1 MSPLIESPSRVTFGL
16 FEVDL
21 QSGELWKAG
30 KRIKIQSQ
38 PFKVLATL
46 LEHPGEVVTR
56 EDLQLRLWG
65 KDTTVD
71 FDHSLGTAINKIREA
86 LGDSAENPR
95 FIETLARRGYRF
107 ITPVGYP
114 VASAT
119 TQIAT
124 SCRKNSTRS
133 TIRIARKSSGSARST
148 PRKQIHAIYIAAAAA
163 ALVALGVFLGSSGPR
178 SPLRISQITYSGR
191 ISPGAP
197 AMESLPAT
205 ATDGFRIFSSVIEN
219 GRASLSQVS
228 IANGEAVPLPIPSEI
243 AAPSL
248 GDLSPDGSKLLL
260 RNHLSPESE
269 QPLWV
274 VPVGG
279 GSALRVANILAHD
292 ATWMP
297 DGNGILYAAGDE
309 LFVTY
314 LKDGVSSSIA
324 TVPGRA
330 FWLRWSPDGL
340 LLRFTIID
348 PLAHTM
354 SLWELPA
361 GTHTPRPILSGWS
374 NPASEC
380 CGTWTPD
387 GKYFIFQSARDGNED
402 LWRLRG
408 KDTSGPTRITN
419 GPLRYEAPIA
429 ARTGHRIFFLGLDT
443 KSELLRYATDKRE
456 FIPLNTFLS
465 QANRVNFSRDR
476 QWVAWTDAQG
486 PSLAG
491 PRQRRRGA
499 SAHSRLH
506 AGLPR
511 PLVTRRPAARHH
523 GPRAGPSL
531 AALLRPRRTAA
542 APSPS
547 ILKTA
552 TPATPTGPPTANPLS
567 SAESPIS
574 WAKRADRAPSRYSTS
589 TPTAITPVPG
599 SEGLF
604 SPRWSP
610 DGRYI
615 AAISLD
621 QRRLMLYDVAA
632 RTWRLLAETSVAD
645 PVWSSDSKAIY
656 IHAFMSPT
664 QPIYRVDVPSGQL
677 QQVADL
683 ASFRY
688 RRDCRLLLLRHHS
701 RQRPPCA
708 RPFLHRQPLLHR
720 SRRQIIH
727 SPLNSSQSLSHSF
740 KSHLSVDTKMT

>member
-1 MSPLIESPSRVTFGL
+1 MMSPPIESPPRVSFVL
-16 FEVDL
+16 FEADL

-38 PFKVLATL
+38 PFTVLATL

-56 EDLQLRLWG
+56 EELQLRLWG
-65 KDTTVD
+65 KDTIVD

-107 ITPVGYP
+107 IAPIGYP
-114 VASAT
+114 VVSAT
-119 TQIAT
+119 TQIPHASAT
-124 SCRKNSTRS
+124 IPSSQPSKTPENEQIPQASPLQK
-133 TIRIARKSSGSARST
+133 RITFSRRDL
-148 PRKQIHAIYIAAAAA
+148 PWLIASAA
-163 ALVALGVFLGSSGPR
+163 ALTVALAAGIYIGVSRQSSA
-178 SPLRISQITYSGR
+178 PLRISQITHNGR

-205 ATDGFRIFSSVIEN
+205 ATDGVRIFSSVIEN
-219 GRASLSQVS
+219 GRAFISQVS
-228 IANGEAVPLPIPSEI
+228 IANGDAVPLDIPSEI

-269 QPLWV
+269 QALWV

-297 DGNGILYAAGDE
+297 DGNGILYAAGND
-309 LFVTY
+309 LFVTH
-314 LKDGVSSSIA
+314 LKDGTSSNIA

-330 FWLRWSPDGL
+330 FWLRWSPDGR
-340 LLRFTIID
+340 LLRFTTID

-361 GTHTPRPILSGWS
+361 GGHTPRPVLSGWS
-374 NPASEC
+374 SPSSEC
-380 CGTWTPD
+380 CGSWTAD
-387 GKYFIFQSARDGNED
+387 GKYYIFQSARDGNDD
-402 LWRLRG
+402 LWQLRG
-408 KDTSGPTRITN
+408 QTISGATRITN

-443 KSELLRYATDKRE
+443 KSELLHYAPGKHE
-456 FIPLNTFLS
+456 FSPENNFLS
-465 QANRVNFSRDR
+465 QANRVNFSRDK

-486 PSLAG
+486 RLWRARVNGEEELQLTPDSMQVFLAHWSPNGQQIAIMAREPGKAWQLYSVPAEGGSPQPLHPENRNAGDPDWSADGQSLVFGRVPDLMGKETGSRAI
-491 PRQRRRGA
+491 QILDM
-499 SAHSRLH
+499 HSH
-506 AGLPR
+506 
-511 PLVTRRPAARHH
+511 
-523 GPRAGPSL
+523 
-531 AALLRPRRTAA
+531 
-542 APSPS
+542 
-547 ILKTA
+547 
-552 TPATPTGPPTANPLS
+552 
-567 SAESPIS
+567 
-574 WAKRADRAPSRYSTS
+574 
-589 TPTAITPVPG
+589 AITPVPG

-621 QRRLMLYDVAA
+621 QRRLMLYDVAD

-677 QQVADL
+677 EQVADL
-683 ASFRY
+683 TSFRSGETADY
-688 RRDCRLLLLRHHS
+688 FFCGITPDNVPLVR
-701 RQRPPCA
+701 A
-708 RPFLHRQPLLHR
+708 R
-720 SRRQIIH
+720 
-727 SPLNSSQSLSHSF
+727 SSTGNLYSIDLDG
-740 KSHLSVDTKMT
+740 K

>member
-38 PFKVLATL
+38 PFKVLAAL

-114 VASAT
+114 IASPT
-119 TQIAT
+119 TQTPPTAAT
-124 SCRKNSTRS
+124 IPHGQPSESPENHPVPQ
-133 TIRIARKSSGSARST
+133 IR
-148 PRKQIHAIYIAAAAA
+148 PRKQIHAVYIAAAAA
-163 ALVALGVFLGSSGPR
+163 AAGVALGIFLGSSGPR

-228 IANGEAVPLPIPSEI
+228 IASGDVIPLAIPGEI

-297 DGNGILYAAGDE
+297 DGNGILYAAGNE

-330 FWLRWSPDGL
+330 FWLRWSPDGH

-387 GKYFIFQSARDGNED
+387 GKYFLFQSARDGNED
-402 LWRLRG
+402 LWQLRG

-429 ARTGHRIFFLGLDT
+429 ARTGHRIFFLGLDN

-465 QANRVNFSRDR
+465 QANRVNFSRDQ
-476 QWVAWTDAQG
+476 QWVTWTDAKGRLWRARVNGDEELQLTPDSMQVFLAHWSPDG
-486 PSLAG
+486 QQLAIMAREPGQAWQLYSVPADGGSPQPLHPENRNAGDPDWSADGQSLVFGRVPDLMGKESGSRAI
-491 PRQRRRGA
+491 QILDLHT
-499 SAHSRLH
+499 HS
-506 AGLPR
+506 
-511 PLVTRRPAARHH
+511 
-523 GPRAGPSL
+523 
-531 AALLRPRRTAA
+531 
-542 APSPS
+542 
-547 ILKTA
+547 
-552 TPATPTGPPTANPLS
+552 
-567 SAESPIS
+567 
-574 WAKRADRAPSRYSTS
+574 
-589 TPTAITPVPG
+589 ITPVPG

-615 AAISLD
+615 AAITLD
-621 QRRLMLYDVAA
+621 QRRLMLFDVAA
-632 RTWRLLAETSVAD
+632 RSWRLLAETSVAD

-664 QPIYRVDVPSGQL
+664 QPIYRVDVPTGQL

-683 ASFRY
+683 ASFRSGETADY
-688 RRDCRLLLLRHHS
+688 FFCGVTPDNVPLVR
-701 RQRPPCA
+701 A
-708 RPFLHRQPLLHR
+708 R
-720 SRRQIIH
+720 
-727 SPLNSSQSLSHSF
+727 SSTGNLYSIDLDG
-740 KSHLSVDTKMT
+740 K

>member
-1 MSPLIESPSRVTFGL
+1 MSQLTESPSRVTFGL
-16 FEVDL
+16 FEADL
-21 QSGELWKAG
+21 QTGELWKAG

-56 EDLQLRLWG
+56 EDLQIRLWG

-86 LGDSAENPR
+86 LGDSAENPL
-95 FIETLARRGYRF
+95 FVETLSRRGYRF
-107 ITPVGYP
+107 IAPVGYYP
-114 VASAT
+114 VSPAT
-119 TQIAT
+119 TQTPPVAAT
-124 SCRKNSTRS
+124 IPHSQPPETPENPPTSP
-133 TIRIARKSSGSARST
+133 ALP
-148 PRKQIHAIYIAAAAA
+148 PRKKIHPLYLAAAAA
-163 ALVALGVFLGSSGPR
+163 VIALGLGLYLGSSRPHP
-178 SPLRISQITYSGR
+178 PLRISQIEAEGR

-197 AMESLPAT
+197 AMESFPAT
-205 ATDGFRIFSSVIEN
+205 ATDGVRIFASVIEN

-228 IANGEAVPLPIPSEI
+228 IASGDAVPVAIPSEI

-248 GDLSPDGSKLLL
+248 GDLSPDGSRLLL
-260 RNHLSPESE
+260 RNHLTPVSE

-274 VPVGG
+274 VPAGG

-297 DGNGILYAAGDE
+297 DGNGILYAAGNE

-314 LKDGVSSSIA
+314 LKDGASTSIA
-324 TVPGRA
+324 SVPGRA
-330 FWLRWSPDGL
+330 FWLRWSPDGR

-354 SLWELPA
+354 SLWELPT
-361 GTHTPRPILSGWS
+361 GTHTPRPILSGW
-374 NPASEC
+374 NKPPSEC

-387 GKYFIFQSARDGNED
+387 GKYFLFQSSRDGNED
-402 LWRLRG
+402 LWQLRG
-408 KDTSGPTRITN
+408 KDISGPIRITN

-443 KSELLRYATDKRE
+443 RSELLRYNTDRHE
-456 FIPLNTFLS
+456 FLPENNFLS
-465 QANRVNFSRDR
+465 QANRVNYSHDQ

-486 PSLAG
+486 RLWRARVNGEEELQLTPDTMQVFLAHWSPDGKQLAIMAREPGQAWQLYSVPADGGSPQPLYPEKRNAGDPDWSADGQSLVFG
-491 PRQRRRGA
+491 RVPDLMGKE
-499 SAHSRLH
+499 SGSRAIQILD
-506 AGLPR
+506 
-511 PLVTRRPAARHH
+511 
-523 GPRAGPSL
+523 
-531 AALLRPRRTAA
+531 LRTH
-542 APSPS
+542 
-547 ILKTA
+547 
-552 TPATPTGPPTANPLS
+552 
-567 SAESPIS
+567 
-574 WAKRADRAPSRYSTS
+574 
-589 TPTAITPVPG
+589 AITPVPG

-621 QRRLMLYDVAA
+621 QRRLMLFDVAS

-664 QPIYRVDVPSGQL
+664 QPIYRVDVPTGQL
-677 QQVADL
+677 QQVTDL
-683 ASFRY
+683 ASFRSGQTADY
-688 RRDCRLLLLRHHS
+688 FFCGITPDNVPLVR
-701 RQRPPCA
+701 A
-708 RPFLHRQPLLHR
+708 R
-720 SRRQIIH
+720 
-727 SPLNSSQSLSHSF
+727 SF
-740 KSHLSVDTKMT
+740 TGNLYSIDLDSK

>member
-1 MSPLIESPSRVTFGL
+1 MSQLTESPSRVTFGL
-16 FEVDL
+16 FEADL

-56 EDLQLRLWG
+56 EELQLRLWG

-86 LGDSAENPR
+86 LGDSADNPR

-107 ITPVGYP
+107 IAPVGYP
-114 VASAT
+114 AVPATAQSPSVAAT
-119 TQIAT
+119 IPPNQPQKTPENQENSSTQPPL
-124 SCRKNSTRS
+124 K
-133 TIRIARKSSGSARST
+133 K
-148 PRKQIHAIYIAAAAA
+148 IHAIYIASAAA
-163 ALVALGVFLGSSGPR
+163 ALALGIYLGSSRR
-178 SPLRISQITYSGR
+178 SPPLRISQITNSGR

-197 AMESLPAT
+197 AMESFPAT
-205 ATDGFRIFSSVIEN
+205 ATDGVRIFSSVIEN

-260 RNHLSPESE
+260 RNHLTPESE

-274 VPVGG
+274 VPVSG

-297 DGNGILYAAGDE
+297 DGNGILYAAGNE
-309 LFVTY
+309 LFVTS
-314 LKDGVSSSIA
+314 LKDETSTRFG

-330 FWLRWSPDGL
+330 FWLRWSPDGR
-340 LLRFTIID
+340 LLRFTTID

-361 GTHTPRPILSGWS
+361 GTHTPHPILTGWS
-374 NPASEC
+374 TPTPPSEC

-402 LWRLRG
+402 LWQLRG
-408 KDTSGPTRITN
+408 KDTSGATRITN

-443 KSELLRYATDKRE
+443 QSELLHYAADRRE
-456 FIPLNTFLS
+456 FLPESNFLS

-486 PSLAG
+486 RLWRARVNGEEELQLTPDSMQVFLAHWSPDGRQLAIMAREPGQAWQLYSVPTEGGSPQLLHPEKRNAGDPDWSADGQSLVFG
-491 PRQRRRGA
+491 RVPDLMGKE
-499 SAHSRLH
+499 SGSRAIQILD
-506 AGLPR
+506 
-511 PLVTRRPAARHH
+511 
-523 GPRAGPSL
+523 
-531 AALLRPRRTAA
+531 LRTH
-542 APSPS
+542 
-547 ILKTA
+547 T
-552 TPATPTGPPTANPLS
+552 
-567 SAESPIS
+567 
-574 WAKRADRAPSRYSTS
+574 
-589 TPTAITPVPG
+589 ITPVPG

-621 QRRLMLYDVAA
+621 QRRLMLFDVAA
-632 RTWRLLAETSVAD
+632 RSWRLLAETSVAD
-645 PVWSSDSKAIY
+645 PVWSADSKAIY

-683 ASFRY
+683 TSFRSGETADY
-688 RRDCRLLLLRHHS
+688 FFCGITPDNVPLVR
-701 RQRPPCA
+701 A
-708 RPFLHRQPLLHR
+708 R
-720 SRRQIIH
+720 
-727 SPLNSSQSLSHSF
+727 SSTGNLYSIDLDG
-740 KSHLSVDTKMT
+740 K

>member
-1 MSPLIESPSRVTFGL
+1 MSPITERPSRVTFGL
-16 FEVDL
+16 FEADL
-21 QSGELWKAG
+21 QSAELWKVG

-38 PFKVLATL
+38 PFKVLAIL

-86 LGDSAENPR
+86 LGDSADNPR

-107 ITPVGYP
+107 IAPIGYP
-114 VASAT
+114 VVPAT
-119 TQIAT
+119 TQ
-124 SCRKNSTRS
+124 SPPSTTTIPPTQPPKTPENRPILQIRS
-133 TIRIARKSSGSARST
+133 PK
-148 PRKQIHAIYIAAAAA
+148 KIHALYLAAAAS
-163 ALVALGVFLGSSGPR
+163 ALALGIYLGSSRPTT
-178 SPLRISQITYSGR
+178 PLRISQITNSGR
-191 ISPGAP
+191 ISPGVP

-205 ATDGFRIFSSVIEN
+205 ATDGVRIFSSVIEN
-219 GRASLSQVS
+219 GRSSLSQVS
-228 IANGEAVPLPIPSEI
+228 IASGDATPLDIPSEI

-297 DGNGILYAAGDE
+297 DGDGILYAAGNE
-309 LFVTY
+309 LFVTH
-314 LKDGVSSSIA
+314 LKDGTSSSIA
-324 TVPGRA
+324 AVPGRA
-330 FWLRWSPDGL
+330 FWLRWSPDGR

-361 GTHTPRPILSGWS
+361 GTHTPHSILSGWS
-374 NPASEC
+374 NPPSEC

-387 GKYFIFQSARDGNED
+387 GKYFLFQSARDGNDD
-402 LWRLRG
+402 LWQLRG
-408 KDTSGPTRITN
+408 KDTSSATRITN

-443 KSELLRYATDKRE
+443 KSELLRYAADKRE
-456 FIPLNTFLS
+456 FFPVNTFLS
-465 QANRVNFSRDR
+465 QANRVSFSRDK

-486 PSLAG
+486 RLWRARVNGDEELQLTPDSMQVFLAHWSPDGHQLAIMAREPGQAWQLYSVPADGGSPQPLHPENRNAGDPDWSADGQSLVFG
-491 PRQRRRGA
+491 RVPDLMGKE
-499 SAHSRLH
+499 SGSRAIQILDLH
-506 AGLPR
+506 
-511 PLVTRRPAARHH
+511 TH
-523 GPRAGPSL
+523 
-531 AALLRPRRTAA
+531 
-542 APSPS
+542 
-547 ILKTA
+547 
-552 TPATPTGPPTANPLS
+552 
-567 SAESPIS
+567 
-574 WAKRADRAPSRYSTS
+574 
-589 TPTAITPVPG
+589 AITPVPG

-621 QRRLMLYDVAA
+621 QRRLMLFDVAA

-656 IHAFMSPT
+656 FHAFMSPT
-664 QPIYRVDVPSGQL
+664 QPIYRVDVPTGQL
-677 QQVADL
+677 QPVADL
-683 ASFRY
+683 ASFRSGETADY
-688 RRDCRLLLLRHHS
+688 FFCGITPDNV
-701 RQRPPCA
+701 
-708 RPFLHRQPLLHR
+708 PLVR
-720 SRRQIIH
+720 SR
-727 SPLNSSQSLSHSF
+727 SSTGNLYSIDLDG
-740 KSHLSVDTKMT
+740 K

>member
-16 FEVDL
+16 FEADL
-21 QSGELWKAG
+21 QTGELWKAG

-65 KDTTVD
+65 KDTIVD

-107 ITPVGYP
+107 IAPVGYP
-114 VASAT
+114 VAPAT
-119 TQIAT
+119 TQSPHVAAT
-124 SCRKNSTRS
+124 IPPTQPSE
-133 TIRIARKSSGSARST
+133 T
-148 PRKQIHAIYIAAAAA
+148 PENQPISPTQPPLKKLHVIYIATAAA
-163 ALVALGVFLGSSGPR
+163 ALALGIYLGNSRPHP
-178 SPLRISQITYSGR
+178 PLRISQITSNGR

-197 AMESLPAT
+197 AMESFPAT
-205 ATDGFRIFSSVIEN
+205 ATDGVRIFSSVIEN
-219 GRASLSQVS
+219 GRSSLSQIS
-228 IANGEAVPLPIPSEI
+228 IASGDALSLAIPSEI

-248 GDLSPDGSKLLL
+248 GDLSPDSSKLLL

-297 DGNGILYAAGDE
+297 DGNGILYAAGNE

-314 LKDGVSSSIA
+314 LKDGTSTRIA

-330 FWLRWSPDGL
+330 FWLRWSPDGH
-340 LLRFTIID
+340 LLRFTTID

-361 GTHTPRPILSGWS
+361 GTHTPRPILTGWS
-374 NPASEC
+374 NPPSEC
-380 CGTWTPD
+380 CGTWTAD
-387 GKYFIFQSARDGNED
+387 GKYFLFQSARDGNDD
-402 LWRLRG
+402 LWQLRG
-408 KDTSGPTRITN
+408 KDISGATRITN

-443 KSELLRYATDKRE
+443 KSELLTYAADKRE
-456 FIPLNTFLS
+456 FVPLNTFLS
-465 QANRVNFSRDR
+465 QANRVNFSRDK

-486 PSLAG
+486 RLWRARVNGEEELQLTPDSMQVFLAHWSPDGQQLAIMAREPGKAWQLYAVPADGGSPQPLHPENRNAGDPDWSADGQSLVFG
-491 PRQRRRGA
+491 RVPDLMGKE
-499 SAHSRLH
+499 SGSRAIQILDLH
-506 AGLPR
+506 
-511 PLVTRRPAARHH
+511 TH
-523 GPRAGPSL
+523 
-531 AALLRPRRTAA
+531 
-542 APSPS
+542 
-547 ILKTA
+547 
-552 TPATPTGPPTANPLS
+552 
-567 SAESPIS
+567 
-574 WAKRADRAPSRYSTS
+574 
-589 TPTAITPVPG
+589 AITPVPG

-610 DGRYI
+610 DGHYI

-621 QRRLMLYDVAA
+621 QRRLMLFDVAA

-656 IHAFMSPT
+656 IHSFMSPT

-683 ASFRY
+683 ASFRSGETADY
-688 RRDCRLLLLRHHS
+688 FFCGITPNNVPLVR
-701 RQRPPCA
+701 A
-708 RPFLHRQPLLHR
+708 R
-720 SRRQIIH
+720 
-727 SPLNSSQSLSHSF
+727 SSTGNLYSIDLDG
-740 KSHLSVDTKMT
+740 K

>member
-1 MSPLIESPSRVTFGL
+1 MMSPPIESPPRVSFGL
-16 FEVDL
+16 FEADL

-56 EDLQLRLWG
+56 EELQLRLWG
-65 KDTTVD
+65 KDTIVD

-107 ITPVGYP
+107 IAPIGYP
-114 VASAT
+114 VVSAT
-119 TQIAT
+119 TQIPHASAT
-124 SCRKNSTRS
+124 IPSSQPSKTPENEQIPQASPLQK
-133 TIRIARKSSGSARST
+133 RITFSRRDL
-148 PRKQIHAIYIAAAAA
+148 PWLIASAA
-163 ALVALGVFLGSSGPR
+163 ALTVALAAGIYIGVSRQSSA
-178 SPLRISQITYSGR
+178 PLRISQITHNGR

-205 ATDGFRIFSSVIEN
+205 ATDGVRIFSSVIEN
-219 GRASLSQVS
+219 GRAFISQVS
-228 IANGEAVPLPIPSEI
+228 IANGDAVPLDIPSEI

-269 QPLWV
+269 QALWV

-297 DGNGILYAAGDE
+297 DGNGILYAAGND
-309 LFVTY
+309 LFVTH
-314 LKDGVSSSIA
+314 LKDGTSSNIA

-330 FWLRWSPDGL
+330 FWLRWSPDGR
-340 LLRFTIID
+340 LLRFTTID

-361 GTHTPRPILSGWS
+361 GGHTPHPVLSGWS
-374 NPASEC
+374 SPSSEC
-380 CGTWTPD
+380 CGSWTAD
-387 GKYFIFQSARDGNED
+387 GKYYIFQSARDGNDD
-402 LWRLRG
+402 LWQLRG
-408 KDTSGPTRITN
+408 QTISGATRITN

-443 KSELLRYATDKRE
+443 KSELLHYAPGKHE
-456 FIPLNTFLS
+456 FSPENNFLS
-465 QANRVNFSRDR
+465 QANRVNFSRDK

-486 PSLAG
+486 RLWRARVNGEEELQLTPDSMQVFLAHWSPNGQQIAIMAREPGKAWQLYSVPAEGGSPQPLHPENRNAGDPDWSADGQSLVFGRVPDLMGKETGSRAI
-491 PRQRRRGA
+491 QILDM
-499 SAHSRLH
+499 HSH
-506 AGLPR
+506 
-511 PLVTRRPAARHH
+511 
-523 GPRAGPSL
+523 
-531 AALLRPRRTAA
+531 
-542 APSPS
+542 
-547 ILKTA
+547 
-552 TPATPTGPPTANPLS
+552 
-567 SAESPIS
+567 
-574 WAKRADRAPSRYSTS
+574 
-589 TPTAITPVPG
+589 AITPVPG

-621 QRRLMLYDVAA
+621 QRRLMLYDVAD

-677 QQVADL
+677 EQVADL
-683 ASFRY
+683 TSFRSGETADY
-688 RRDCRLLLLRHHS
+688 FFCGITPDNVPLVR
-701 RQRPPCA
+701 A
-708 RPFLHRQPLLHR
+708 R
-720 SRRQIIH
+720 
-727 SPLNSSQSLSHSF
+727 SSTGNLYSIDLDG
-740 KSHLSVDTKMT
+740 K

>member
-1 MSPLIESPSRVTFGL
+1 MSPITERPSRVTFGL
-16 FEVDL
+16 FEADL
-21 QSGELWKAG
+21 LSGELWKAG

-56 EDLQLRLWG
+56 EELQLRLWG

-107 ITPVGYP
+107 IAPVGYP
-114 VASAT
+114 VVPAT
-119 TQIAT
+119 TQIPPVT
-124 SCRKNSTRS
+124 TTIPPSQPPKTPENQPNDSTQPS
-133 TIRIARKSSGSARST
+133 LK
-148 PRKQIHAIYIAAAAA
+148 KIHAIYLATAAAT
-163 ALVALGVFLGSSGPR
+163 LALGIYLGSSRPHP
-178 SPLRISQITYSGR
+178 PLRISQITNSGR

-205 ATDGFRIFSSVIEN
+205 ATDGVRIFSSIIEN
-219 GRASLSQVS
+219 GRSSLSQIS
-228 IANGEAVPLPIPSEI
+228 IANGEAIPLPIPSEI

-260 RNHLSPESE
+260 RNHLTPESE

-274 VPVGG
+274 VPVSG

-297 DGNGILYAAGDE
+297 DGNGILYAAGNE

-314 LKDGVSSSIA
+314 LKDDGNFTSIA
-324 TVPGRA
+324 SLPGRA
-330 FWLRWSPDGL
+330 FWLRWSPDGR

-361 GTHTPRPILSGWS
+361 GSRTPRPILSGWS
-374 NPASEC
+374 NPPSEC
-380 CGTWTPD
+380 CGTWTAD
-387 GKYFIFQSARDGNED
+387 GKYFLFQSTRDGNED
-402 LWRLRG
+402 LWKLRG
-408 KDTSGPTRITN
+408 KDSSGATRITN

-443 KSELLRYATDKRE
+443 KSELLHYAADRRE
-456 FIPLNTFLS
+456 FLPESNFLS
-465 QANRVNFSRDR
+465 QANRVNFSRDH

-486 PSLAG
+486 RLWRARTNGEEELQLTPDSMQVFLAHWSPDGQQLAIMAREPGEAWQLYTVPADGGRPQPLHPENRNAGDPDWSADGQSLVFGRVPDLMGKESGSRAI
-491 PRQRRRGA
+491 QILDL
-499 SAHSRLH
+499 HSH
-506 AGLPR
+506 
-511 PLVTRRPAARHH
+511 T
-523 GPRAGPSL
+523 
-531 AALLRPRRTAA
+531 
-542 APSPS
+542 
-547 ILKTA
+547 
-552 TPATPTGPPTANPLS
+552 
-567 SAESPIS
+567 
-574 WAKRADRAPSRYSTS
+574 
-589 TPTAITPVPG
+589 ITPVPG

-615 AAISLD
+615 AAITLD
-621 QRRLMLYDVAA
+621 QRRLMLFDVAT

-645 PVWSSDSKAIY
+645 PVWSADSKAIY

-664 QPIYRVDVPSGQL
+664 QPIYRVDVPTGHL
-677 QQVADL
+677 LQVANL
-683 ASFRY
+683 ASFRSGEAADY
-688 RRDCRLLLLRHHS
+688 FFCGITPDNIPLVR
-701 RQRPPCA
+701 A
-708 RPFLHRQPLLHR
+708 R
-720 SRRQIIH
+720 
-727 SPLNSSQSLSHSF
+727 SSTGNLYSIDLDG
-740 KSHLSVDTKMT
+740 K